1 MIWKDS
7 LSFFTKLEMA
17 LADKKDWRCYLLN
30 LPGQHTALDPE
41 HSGDIDVL
49 SGDGV
54 QPSCETVQRCQE
66 KDPSKLQD
74 IKYPLDD
81 VI

>member
-1 MIWKDS
+1 MV
-7 LSFFTKLEMA
+7 
-17 LADKKDWRCYLLN
+17 LADQKGWRHYLLN
-30 LPGQHTALDPE
+30 LPGEHAALDPE
-41 HSGDIDVL
+41 HGGDIDVF

-54 QPSCETVQRCQE
+54 KPSCETVQRCQE